1 MLDVTMKSLLEAG
14 VHFGHHPRR
23 WNPKMAPYIFGE
35 RGGNYIID
43 LQKTLRMLR
52 YAYGFLSQTA
62 AQGGRILFV
71 GTKKQARDIIEE
83 ESKRCGQF
91 YVNNRWLGG
100 MLTNFQTI
108 TKSISR
114 LRQLEE
120 METKGIFNEL
130 PKKEVLSLQ
139 REHAKL
145 VKNLAGIKDIGRLP
159 SAVVV
164 VDTRVERIAVAEANK
179 LKIPVVAVVDTN
191 CDPDVVNYPVPGN
204 DDAIRAIRLMVST
217 FANAVVEGRATRTEG
232 AFEEE
237 PVGIS
242 TVTGSS
248 DEPEP
253 EPVSDEDM
261 DAADAMDDESG
272 DTESRDVE

>member
-43 LQKTLRMLR
+43 LQKTLRLLR
-52 YAYGFLSQTA
+52 QAYGFLSQTA

-83 ESKRCGQF
+83 ESKRCGQY
-91 YVNNRWLGG
+91 YVNSRWLGG

-120 METKGIFNEL
+120 MESKGIFEEL
-130 PKKEVLSLQ
+130 PKKEVLQLQ

-145 VKNLAGIKDIGRLP
+145 VKNLAGIKDLGRLP
-159 SAVVV
+159 SAIVV
-164 VDTRVERIAVAEANK
+164 VDTRIERIAVAEANK
-179 LKIPVVAVVDTN
+179 LKIPVIAVVDTN

-204 DDAIRAIRLMVST
+204 DDAIRAIRLMVAT
-217 FANAVVEGRATRTEG
+217 FANAVVEGRASRTEG
-232 AFEEE
+232 AFDEE
-237 PVGIS
+237 PVG
-242 TVTGSS
+242 VTATT
-248 DEPEP
+248 DADDKPEP
-253 EPVSDEDM
+253 
-261 DAADAMDDESG
+261 ADDESADDESADDETAG
-272 DTESRDVE
+272 DDNGSNDR